1 MQNMVYISV
10 CLFKT
15 LRNVCFSIQ
24 SYAYFIRYVYSVPS
38 VVSDSLQP
46 YGLQPARLQSCLCPL
61 PLSMGFSRKEHQS
74 GLSFPPSGDLTNPG
88 IESAS
93 FTSPALQ
100 ADSLLL
106 SHQKRRVS
114 DTFQCN
120 QYFFYF
126 ISNGTIF
133 KIFVFCLLLI
143 CRNIFNFY
151 IFNFTQ
157 KFC

>member
-24 SYAYFIRYVYSVPS
+24 SYANFIRYVYSVPS

-61 PLSMGFSRKEHQS
+61 PLSMGFSRKELQS

-93 FTSPALQ
+93 LRSPALQ

-106 SHQKRRVS
+106 SHQRRPVS

-120 QYFFYF
+120 QYFFFILFQMVPYLRFLFSVYF
-126 ISNGTIF
+126 
-133 KIFVFCLLLI
+133 
-143 CRNIFNFY
+143 
-151 IFNFTQ
+151 
-157 KFC
+157 